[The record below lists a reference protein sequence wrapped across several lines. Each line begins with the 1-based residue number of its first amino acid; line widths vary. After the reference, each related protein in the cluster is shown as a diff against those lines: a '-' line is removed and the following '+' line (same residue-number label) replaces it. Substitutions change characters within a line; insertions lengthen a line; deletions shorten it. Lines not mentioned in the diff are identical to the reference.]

1 MHISSINTA
10 EKSKPAFCAKIN
22 LSPVADRLKCP
33 EKVELMFSS
42 ATKNYPNDRLDLC
55 LAPDG
60 WLNVTAVDEFN
71 NKRALDLTI
80 DLVDE
85 LFKCPQKS
93 ITDKLVL
100 AFKTL
105 KTGIVRDVFLKNE
118 KIIDNEKRELFF
130 DIENHKTLK
139 IMSKMVEK
147 DNILSD
153 ALCIN

>member
-10 EKSKPAFCAKIN
+10 EKSKPAFCAKVN

-33 EKVELMFSS
+33 EKVERMFSS
-42 ATKNYPNDRLDLC
+42 ATKNYPNDRLDLS

-71 NKRALDLTI
+71 NKRGLDLTL
-80 DLVDE
+80 DLVE
-85 LFKCPQKS
+85 RLFECPEKS
-93 ITDKLVL
+93 LTDKFVL

-105 KTGIVRDVFLKNE
+105 KTGIVRDVYLKNE
-118 KIIDNEKRELFF
+118 KIIDDEKRALFF
-130 DIENHKTLK
+130 DIENHKTYK

-153 ALCIN
+153 ALFI